1 MSPRPPYAE
10 REVDHVETHEYRAR
24 KSMPGRRLDAYLAAR
39 FHDYS
44 RSFLTTLIRQGK
56 ITVNGRPVKPHYEL
70 KRGDRVRAELPVFAR
85 PDLQPEDIP
94 LDIIHEDQHILVV
107 NKPPDMIVHP
117 ARYYHRGT
125 LVNALLHYCK
135 SLPPSDDG
143 VRPGIVHRLDRD
155 TSGVI
160 IVAKDDA
167 ARSWLGR
174 QFEQRRVEKEYLCVV
189 QGEPELDAD
198 RIELPVGRHPRRQEK
213 MAVSR
218 ARGKPAVSVY
228 EVIERFHGFALVRVR
243 PRTGRTH
250 QVRVHM
256 AALGHPLVGDP
267 MYGGRERLGVPD
279 LAGSGPAR
287 AEEEPLIDRQALHA
301 HKIRFEHPHTKKPVE
316 YVAPLPDDMSR
327 LLDALRQH
335 RAR

>member
-1 MSPRPPYAE
+1 
-10 REVDHVETHEYRAR
+10 
-24 KSMPGRRLDAYLAAR
+24 MPGRRLDAYLAAR

-44 RSFLTTLIRQGK
+44 RSFLTALIRQGK
-56 ITVNGRPVKPHYEL
+56 VTVNGRPVKPHYEL
-70 KRGDRVRAELPVFAR
+70 KQGDHVHAELPVFAR

-94 LDIIHEDQHILVV
+94 LDIIHEDEHILAV

-125 LVNALLHYCK
+125 LVNALLHYCS
-135 SLPPSDDG
+135 SLPQSEDG

-160 IVAKDDA
+160 IVAKDEA

-189 QGEPELDAD
+189 EGEPELDAD
-198 RIELPVGRHPRRQEK
+198 QIELPVGRHPRRQEK

-218 ARGKPAVSVY
+218 AGGKPAVSIY
-228 EVIERFHGFALVRVR
+228 EVIERFRGFALVRVR

-256 AALGHPLVGDP
+256 AALGHPLVGDAT
-267 MYGGRERLGVPD
+267 YGGRQRLCLSD
-279 LAGSGPAR
+279 LTQSTATAR

-301 HKIRFEHPHTKKPVE
+301 HKIRFAHPDTKQPVE
-316 YVAPLPDDMSR
+316 YVAPLPADMSR
-327 LLDALRQH
+327 VVDALREH